1 MRRISMPET
10 TGRRGAGLGNELNAW
25 AKAFI
30 AGRVLGARVLHPAWG
45 LNPRG
50 YSRQFGTSRLDYA
63 AHGVLRAGLPT
74 FRMTESDFA
83 GAYDQ
88 DFAQSVER
96 FAQRHALRE
105 RSRFLVLVGGMWGGM
120 GILREAY
127 PFLRS
132 QLLQARNT
140 VDNLAE
146 LETAVA
152 PHELRIA
159 VHVRRGDFRAA
170 RPVDAPPGPSF
181 NSALP
186 LEWYVRVCRSL
197 AQQLSVPHRFLL
209 FSDASPAELAP
220 LVEVADPVTTAH
232 QKLNI
237 CSDLLAMAD
246 ADLLVTSCS
255 SFSTWAAALSG
266 SPFIWHASNLFSSD
280 RSMRIWDHGAPLD
293 KAAADAPRGVVVD
306 DSGVVPSTLVATLEA
321 GQRSRGWANDL
332 VFYGAVPKS

>member
-1 MRRISMPET
+1 MRRICVPEI
-10 TGRRGAGLGNELNAW
+10 TGRRGAGLGNELNGW

-50 YSRQFGTSRLDYA
+50 YARQFGTSRLDWVAQA
-63 AHGVLRAGLPT
+63 ALRAGLPT

-88 DFAQSVER
+88 DFARSVER

-105 RSRFLVLVGGMWGGM
+105 RSRFLVQVGGMWGGK

-132 QLLQARNT
+132 QLLQASST

-146 LETAVA
+146 LETAFA

-159 VHVRRGDFRAA
+159 VHVRRGDFLTA
-170 RPVDAPPGPSF
+170 RPVDARPGPSF

-186 LEWYVRVCRSL
+186 LDWYVRVCRSL

-220 LVEVADPVTTAH
+220 LVQVIDPVTTAH
-232 QKLNI
+232 QRLNA

-255 SFSTWAAALSG
+255 SFSTWAAALSD
-266 SPFIWHASNLFSSD
+266 SPYIWHATNLHSSD
-280 RSMRIWDHGAPLD
+280 GSARIWDHGAPLD
-293 KAAADAPRGVVVD
+293 RAVADVPRGVVVD
-306 DSGVVPSTLVATLEA
+306 ESGVVPPMLVAALEA
-321 GQRSRGWANDL
+321 AQRRRGWANDL
-332 VFYGAVPKS
+332 VFYGAVPNG

>member
-1 MRRISMPET
+1 MLRFCMPDII
-10 TGRRGAGLGNELNAW
+10 GRRGAGLGNELNGW

-30 AGRVLGARVLHPAWG
+30 AGRVLDVHSLHPAWG

-50 YSRQFGTSRLDYA
+50 YARQFGTSRLDWVSQV
-63 AHGVLRAGLPT
+63 VLRAGLPT

-83 GAYDQ
+83 GAYEE
-88 DFAQSVER
+88 DFARSVER
-96 FAQRHALRE
+96 FAQRHALHQ
-105 RSRFLVLVGGMWGGM
+105 RSRFLLLVGGMWGGK

-132 QLLQARNT
+132 QLLQARNS

-146 LETAVA
+146 LETAFA

-159 VHVRRGDFRAA
+159 VHVRRGDFLAA
-170 RPVDAPPGPSF
+170 RPADARPGPSF

-197 AQQLSVPHRFLL
+197 TQQLNVPHRFLL
-209 FSDASPAELAP
+209 LSDASLVELAP
-220 LVEVADPVTTAH
+220 LVRVTDPVTTAH
-232 QKLNI
+232 QRLNA

-255 SFSTWAAALSG
+255 SFSTWAAALSD
-266 SPFIWHASNLFSSD
+266 SPYIWHAANLLSSD
-280 RSMRIWDHGAPLD
+280 GSARIWDHGAPLD
-293 KAAADAPRGVVVD
+293 QAVAAVPRGVVVD
-306 DSGVVPSTLVATLEA
+306 ESGGVPSALVATLEA
-321 GQRSRGWANDL
+321 AQQRRGWGNDL
-332 VFYGAVPKS
+332 VFYGDVPHG